1 MSLQFHDSGRVN
13 SKIKVF
19 DLRDPEIKQK
29 ARTCL
34 QNWIC
39 FEGRK
44 SIVAHSTKLQ
54 SFQSFGRGQNQ
65 KAIFRFQ
72 VSKIEN
78 CEG

>member
-1 MSLQFHDSGRVN
+1 MISQFRDSGRVN
-13 SKIKVF
+13 LKIKVS
-19 DLRDPEIKQK
+19 DLRGLEIKQK

-34 QNWIC
+34 QKWIC

-44 SIVAHSTKLQ
+44 SIAAPSTKLQ

-72 VSKIEN
+72 VSKN
-78 CEG
+78 